1 MWSNLTFVFFFQMES
16 DHLGYS
22 SYSSSV
28 VFTGCAGR
36 LLHVNLLVV
45 IRVNFIVIAL
55 KFKAHLF

>member
-1 MWSNLTFVFFFQMES
+1 MKS

-28 VFTGCAGR
+28 GFADYAGQ
-36 LLHVNLLVV
+36 LPPVNLLVA

-55 KFKAHLF
+55 KFKPHLF